1 MQCFVIDKILK
12 EYIIY
17 NMSDEI
23 IIYVDGS
30 FYKGMYG
37 GGYAVFKQ
45 GELIYQ
51 DCGVGV
57 SKPELVSMR
66 NITGEMTAAMHA
78 AKWLYKNKLKG
89 IIVHDYTGLSKWVT
103 GEWQAQKLHTQQY
116 RDYMRKFYNAGI
128 IKFRWVKGHTGIEG
142 NEIADRL
149 AKQSIIHKQR
159 WKL

>member
-1 MQCFVIDKILK
+1 MFK
-12 EYIIY
+12 E
-17 NMSDEI
+17 DVV
-23 IIYVDGS
+23 IYVDGS

-45 GELIYQ
+45 NELVYQ

-57 SKPELVSMR
+57 YDKELLSMR

-78 AKWLYKNKLKG
+78 AKWLYINKLKG
-89 IIVHDYTGLSKWVT
+89 IIIHDYIGLSKWVT

-116 RDYMRKFYNAGI
+116 RDYMRKFYDNEI
-128 IKFRWVKGHTGIEG
+128 VRFKWVKGHTGIEG

-149 AKQSIIHKQR
+149 AKQSIVHNQR
-159 WKL
+159 WKV